1 MKPDPLAM
9 KALLRKRQAHLQKL
23 IRQMKHDHLDAS
35 PVYKHL
41 EQELDALK
49 DQRTGP
55 EKNG

>member
-9 KALLRKRQAHLQKL
+9 KAELRKREAHLQKL

-35 PVYKHL
+35 QVYKNL

-49 DQRTGP
+49 DQLTRP
-55 EKNG
+55 EKNR